1 MRRALSAAGAG
12 EVSSDDLDLS
22 AEGSPLLTAQ
32 RAYAKRT
39 HTRLVTRV
47 DGSPA
52 FRPLRNAVEQGS
64 KRESCPAQMHAGQP
78 FAGFGHNEQ
87 EGKILP
93 CHKVK
98 DDGLMRITP
107 QTLEAV
113 LNGDYDAQLAAL
125 HIVDCRFDYEFA
137 GGHIDGAVNLHTTDA
152 VEDYFL
158 QSGCGIAL
166 PRPSRSGED
175 EQEEKKTVII
185 FHCEFSV
192 KRAPTIAK
200 HLRSKDRALNTHCYP
215 KVHFPEIYVLQGG
228 YYDFFKRSPAHCEPQ
243 GYVAML
249 DPRHAG
255 ACSPSLGQFRQGS
268 RWQRARSYTYGDH
281 TMQRPK
287 SIAQPPALPFA
298 ATAAAAAVKKR
309 RGAAQA
315 LTSVREDHSSSED
328 AFGSLDSPCHR
339 IPLPP
344 SRPPSFLDPRP
355 KSLVGRTMF
364 ERAVSFRQ

>member
-1 MRRALSAAGAG
+1 MAGA
-12 EVSSDDLDLS
+12 EVSSDDADGSLD
-22 AEGSPLLTAQ
+22 GSPLLAAQ

-39 HTRLVTRV
+39 QSRLVTRA

-64 KRESCPAQMHAGQP
+64 KRESCPVQMHAGQP
-78 FAGFGHNEQ
+78 FAGFAHNEQ

-107 QTLEAV
+107 QTVEAV
-113 LNGDYDAQLAAL
+113 LNGDYDPQLAAL

-137 GGHIDGAVNLHTTDA
+137 GGHIDGAVNLRTTDA
-152 VEDYFL
+152 VEEYFL
-158 QSGCGIAL
+158 QAGCGISL
-166 PRPSRSGED
+166 PSPSRSGEH
-175 EQEEKKTVII
+175 EQGEKKTVII

-200 HLRSKDRALNTHCYP
+200 HLRSKDRALNAHCYP
-215 KVHFPEIYVLQGG
+215 KVHFPEIYILQGG
-228 YYDFFKRSPAHCEPQ
+228 YYDFYKRNPAHCEPQ

-287 SIAQPPALPFA
+287 SVAQPPALPFA
-298 ATAAAAAVKKR
+298 ATTAAAAAAAVKKR
-309 RGAAQA
+309 RTTAQAQA

-328 AFGSLDSPCHR
+328 AFGSLGSSPCPR
-339 IPLPP
+339 IPPQ
-344 SRPPSFLDPRP
+344 SRPPSLLDAGRP
-355 KSLVGRTMF
+355 KSLVGRSVF